1 MGEFR
6 TALENQSP
14 SDIER
19 IRDDLQQLIRSLNE
33 DLTIEDTRDP
43 TRIRFTLDQLE
54 RYRLAAAK
62 LEALLEFA
70 YDARDPGE
78 EK

>member
-1 MGEFR
+1 LGEFR

-19 IRDDLQQLIRSLNE
+19 IRDDLQQLIRSLTE
-33 DLTIEDTRDP
+33 DLTLEDTRDP

-54 RYRLAAAK
+54 RYRLAAEK

-70 YDARDPGE
+70 HAGE
-78 EK
+78 PRMEE